1 MRLKNNTWV
10 FDNALN
16 KATCDELIKIG
27 NAQVIKEAT
36 VGGGKKPKKKLRVC
50 QTGWIQDPY
59 IMEQIMEYVDKA
71 NYHAGWNFQIEQPQ
85 QIQFTKYEEGG
96 HYNWHRDANRDLS
109 KTGGKTRKI
118 SITINLNDDYEGGEL
133 EIDSEDHY
141 WTKHPRKVRQG
152 LGSVCVFPSDTYHRV
167 TKVTKG
173 TRYSLVVWV
182 MGDAWK

>member
-96 HYNWHRDANRDLS
+96 H
-109 KTGGKTRKI
+109 
-118 SITINLNDDYEGGEL
+118 
-133 EIDSEDHY
+133 
-141 WTKHPRKVRQG
+141 
-152 LGSVCVFPSDTYHRV
+152 
-167 TKVTKG
+167 
-173 TRYSLVVWV
+173 
-182 MGDAWK
+182 